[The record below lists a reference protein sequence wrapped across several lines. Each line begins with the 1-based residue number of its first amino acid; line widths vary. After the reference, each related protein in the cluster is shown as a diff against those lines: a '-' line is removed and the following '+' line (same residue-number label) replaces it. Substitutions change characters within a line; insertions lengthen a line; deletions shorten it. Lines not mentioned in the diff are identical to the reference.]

1 MLWKTPDKH
10 WPNGPLNPYGD
21 LTNKGVEETVE
32 MDTDKS
38 MVKYKNYEQKS
49 WLRMSAYSPLSQS
62 FLGN

>member
-10 WPNGPLNPYGD
+10 WPNGPLNPSAD

-38 MVKYKNYEQKS
+38 MVKYKIHGE
-49 WLRMSAYSPLSQS
+49 L
-62 FLGN
+62 